1 MKVTLIINPRSG
13 HHRAPEAVGLAVEQC
28 SRLDIHLTVHT
39 IHGPG
44 HGTELAREAVRNGAD
59 RVLCAGGD
67 GTLNAVACGLLGSDV
82 PLGIVPE
89 GSGNGYSRSLGL
101 PQEPAEAIR
110 MALTGEVR
118 RMDVGY
124 LNDRPFLGTAGIGF
138 DARVAHQFDR
148 SAKRGFGKYFQIIV
162 KEVFGAAP
170 MRVKLQAA
178 GQELEEEVLMVVF
191 ANTREF
197 GNGARIAPAARPDD
211 GLADL
216 KVVRKP
222 GTLGLFRAFLD
233 LYTGNADR
241 SSYIRTLITDRATVW
256 QEGTLAHLDG
266 EPVDIGHD
274 VEFRLEPAKLWVVA
288 GASVA

>member
-1 MKVTLIINPRSG
+1 
-13 HHRAPEAVGLAVEQC
+13 
-28 SRLDIHLTVHT
+28 
-39 IHGPG
+39 
-44 HGTELAREAVRNGAD
+44 
-59 RVLCAGGD
+59 
-67 GTLNAVACGLLGSDV
+67 
-82 PLGIVPE
+82 
-89 GSGNGYSRSLGL
+89 
-101 PQEPAEAIR
+101 
-110 MALTGEVR
+110 
-118 RMDVGY
+118 MDVGY

-178 GQELEEEVLMVVF
+178 GQELEEDVLMVVF

-266 EPVDIGHD
+266 EGQG
-274 VEFRLEPAKLWVVA
+274 PAG
-288 GASVA
+288 GALRNEAWARRRGAQAARAWLDRGYSVSPPWARWETELV